1 MSASAGRDGA
11 PEASLHPARDED
23 FEFAIALYLEST
35 KPLLVALGRWDP
47 ERIRARFAD
56 DFKSERAQVIRA
68 ADGRDIGWMQ
78 VSENG
83 EGLHLDQLHLIDGF
97 RNLWIGTRLIRE
109 LLERG
114 RRSGKWVGLNVI
126 RGNPAIRLY
135 QRLGFALIGEDED
148 KLQMRWQDGHAP
160 DALAAPRERSPRS
173 KRPKPTNPRRVRS

>member
-1 MSASAGRDGA
+1 MSASARRDGA

-35 KPLLVALGRWDP
+35 KPLLIALGRWDA

-56 DFKSERAQVIRA
+56 DFKSERAQVIR

-83 EGLHLDQLHLIDGF
+83 EGLHLDQLHLVEEF
-97 RNLWIGTRLIRE
+97 RNLGIGTRLIQE

-135 QRLGFALIGEDED
+135 QRLGFELIGEDDD
-148 KLQMRWQDGHAP
+148 KLQMRWRDGHAP
-160 DALAAPRERSPRS
+160 DAPAGARTRSA
-173 KRPKPTNPRRVRS
+173 RPKKPKQTKPRKGGRR

>member
-1 MSASAGRDGA
+1 MSASAGRDGP
-11 PEASLHPARDED
+11 PEASLHPARDAD

-35 KPLLVALGRWDP
+35 KPLLIALGRWDP

-56 DFKSERAQVIRA
+56 DFKSERAQVIR

-97 RNLWIGTRLIRE
+97 RNLGIGTRLIRE

-135 QRLGFALIGEDED
+135 QRLGFALIGEDDD

-160 DALAAPRERSPRS
+160 DASDGPRARSA
-173 KRPKPTNPRRVRS
+173 RPKKPKAAKPRGSGRR